1 MTKVIVSEGCGNSPK
16 NTFVEKLVIAIA
28 KGDSKFMFASITE
41 DIRWNFVGG
50 RLIEGREN
58 FVEAFEQMKK
68 NKALELSI
76 DHIATHGKS
85 GAADGKIKMES
96 GKTFG
101 FCDVFEFNGVKAQ
114 GIRSITS
121 YVIEI
126 K

>member
-1 MTKVIVSEGCGNSPK
+1 MTKVIVSKDCGNSPK
-16 NTFVEKLVIAIA
+16 NIFVEKLVIAIA
-28 KGDSKFMFASITE
+28 KGDSKFMFASITD
-41 DIRWNFVGG
+41 DIQWNFVGG

-68 NKALELSI
+68 NKILELSI
-76 DHIATHGKS
+76 DHIATHGKT
-85 GAADGKIKMES
+85 GAADGEIKMGS

-101 FCDVFEFNGVKAQ
+101 FCDVFEFNGAKAT
-114 GIRSITS
+114 GIRAITS